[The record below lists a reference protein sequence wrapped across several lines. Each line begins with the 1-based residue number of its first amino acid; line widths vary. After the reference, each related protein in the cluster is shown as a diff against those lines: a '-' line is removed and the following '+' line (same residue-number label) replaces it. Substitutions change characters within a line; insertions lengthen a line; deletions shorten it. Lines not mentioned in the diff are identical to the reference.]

1 VLTHHEK
8 LATWKGEPHM
18 FGCRLLT
25 TASVIVALAAF
36 ASTADAGGGK
46 KKLHA
51 AHGRVTD
58 VASDGSTFTMEVR
71 PHQNKNVPAPA
82 TPPVP
87 VEKKIKVDKDTKVE
101 FVSGKKGE
109 REFTPAAVSDIHKG
123 SHIIVVFR
131 TGQADVA
138 DKVVIAKHKKK
149 T

>member
-1 VLTHHEK
+1 
-8 LATWKGEPHM
+8 M
-18 FGCRLLT
+18 FAWRSLT
-25 TASVIVALAAF
+25 TAVVIISLAAF
-36 ASTADAGGGK
+36 ASTAEAGGGK

-71 PHQNKNVPAPA
+71 PHQKKNAPAPA
-82 TPPVP
+82 TPPTP
-87 VEKKIKVDKDTKVE
+87 IEKKFKVDKDTKVE

-109 REFTPAAVSDIHKG
+109 RTFTPAAVSDIQKG

-131 TGQADVA
+131 KGQADVA

-149 T
+149 Q